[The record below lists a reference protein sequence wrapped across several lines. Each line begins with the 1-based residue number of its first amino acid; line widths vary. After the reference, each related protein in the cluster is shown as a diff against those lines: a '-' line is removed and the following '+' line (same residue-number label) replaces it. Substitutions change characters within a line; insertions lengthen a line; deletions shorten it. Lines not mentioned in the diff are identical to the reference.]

1 MSIDPV
7 VAGSVRTGKSWTPAL
22 SKLGTTNLSVRVWL
36 CFLPL
41 LENLLLE
48 HLNSKR
54 VKCDS
59 LQFCRQ
65 CCYLPVELLA
75 KVPVDKMQFLWK
87 EKSTLVEC
95 LLLIKLCRTESFSV
109 LFLIAL

>member
-1 MSIDPV
+1 M

-95 LLLIKLCRTESFSV
+95 LLLISFAE
-109 LFLIAL
+109 LNHFQYCF